1 MNGKVTPA
9 GLLLFGGFLFPDIY
23 FYLGV
28 WTQKL
33 NFGKFTKIDGVSE
46 LILGI
51 GKFFLLFVC
60 RSAGLR
66 VYPISDYGCL
76 LEI

>member
-46 LILGI
+46 RILGI
-51 GKFFLLFVC
+51 GKFFLVLHSV
-60 RSAGLR
+60 
-66 VYPISDYGCL
+66 V
-76 LEI
+76 